1 MAMVLD
7 WMVVDLIAL
16 YAAIIFDRHQKRKLS
31 EEAFFFNMAYLSW
44 GKRCLDRT
52 YKYKMAKDTLSLNVN
67 SDVGGEW

>member
-31 EEAFFFNMAYLSW
+31 EEAFFFNLKIWLISR
-44 GKRCLDRT
+44 GV
-52 YKYKMAKDTLSLNVN
+52 KDV
-67 SDVGGEW
+67 